1 MLEESFEEA
10 PMEPMNSGPLE
21 LRRVAPQELIVR
33 DLSYPLDDSRC
44 ILAHLTE
51 TEDDLVEVVWLQGI
65 SLPSVYLSAGE
76 VLDDIR
82 RHRNAD
88 QRSRRPDEIPHLPP
102 FNTRGH
108 RPRVA

>member
-1 MLEESFEEA
+1 MK
-10 PMEPMNSGPLE
+10 PMSSGPLE
-21 LRRVAPQELIVR
+21 LRRVAPHELIVR

-76 VLDDIR
+76 VLDDLL
-82 RHRNAD
+82 RHRDAG
-88 QRSRRPDEIPHLPP
+88 QRSRRPDEIPHFPP
-102 FNTRGH
+102 FTTSAN